1 MVRRRPD
8 ESDIRIRPARS
19 TRPRSKDRPAHIDAI
34 AADVLTV
41 DRGRTLC
48 RTESGTLINAM
59 KARELGKNSVVVG
72 DKVNLVGDTSGTEG
86 TLARIVAVQPRRNSL
101 SRTIDDAGAFEKTIA
116 ANIDQMLI
124 VVASANPEP
133 RHGFVDRCLAVAF
146 DQGITPIIVMTK
158 RDLADPKEFLSAYE
172 SLNISTISVQRDGD
186 LEAIKELLRDKT
198 SVLIGHSGVGKSTLV
213 NAIIGGDQ
221 RATGDVNDTTGRGRH
236 TSSSAIAFDL
246 PGNIGTII
254 DTPGVRS
261 FGLEHIDRTRV
272 IGSFEELARAIATCP
287 KNCSHDEEKCGLNDY
302 IAENPEAQQRVASL
316 RRLLASSTHIE
327 YSADNL
333 RP

>member
-8 ESDIRIRPARS
+8 ESDIRIRPSRS
-19 TRPRSKDRPAHIDAI
+19 TRPRSKDRPTHDDAI
-34 AADVLTV
+34 SAQVLTV

-48 RTESGTLINAM
+48 RLSDGQLVSAM

-72 DKVNLVGDTSGTEG
+72 DRVGLVGDVSGNDG
-86 TLARIVAVQPRRNSL
+86 SLARIVMVQPRRNSL

-124 VVASANPEP
+124 VTASANPEP
-133 RHGFVDRCLAVAF
+133 RHGFIDRCLAVAY

-158 RDLADPKEFLSAYE
+158 RDLSDPAEFLKTYDA
-172 SLNISTISVQRDGD
+172 LNVKSFIIQRGD
-186 LEAIKELLRDKT
+186 DLSELIKQLSGKD

-213 NAIIGGDQ
+213 NALTGEDK
-221 RATGDVNDTTGRGRH
+221 RATGDVNDATGRGRH
-236 TSSSAIAFDL
+236 TSSSAIAFDI
-246 PGNIGTII
+246 PNENGMII

-261 FGLEHIDRTRV
+261 FGLEHIDRSRV
-272 IGSFEELARAIATCP
+272 ISSFAELASAISSCP

-302 IAENPEAQQRVASL
+302 VSQHPEASQRIAGL
-316 RRLLASSTHIE
+316 RRLLNTTSQPIT
-327 YSADNL
+327 
-333 RP
+333 

>member
-1 MVRRRPD
+1 MSRRRPD
-8 ESDIRIRPARS
+8 ESDVRIRPSRS
-19 TRPRSKDRPAHIDAI
+19 NRPRSKDRPTHEDAVPAQVI
-34 AADVLTV
+34 TV

-48 RTESGTLINAM
+48 RLSSGLEVSAM

-72 DKVNLVGDTSGTEG
+72 DQVGLVGDVSGKDG
-86 TLARIVAVQPRRNSL
+86 TLARIVSVSPRKNSL

-133 RHGFVDRCLAVAF
+133 RHGFIDRCLAVAY

-158 RDLADPKEFLSAYE
+158 RDLANPSEFLKTYDA
-172 SLNISTISVQRDGD
+172 LDVKHFVVQRGD
-186 LEAIKELLRDKT
+186 DLSELIKLLANKE

-213 NAIIGGDQ
+213 NALTGEDK

-236 TSSSAIAFDL
+236 TSSSAIAFDI
-246 PGNIGTII
+246 PNENGMII

-261 FGLEHIDRTRV
+261 FGLEHIDRSRV
-272 IGSFEELARAIATCP
+272 ISSFAELASAIATCP

-302 IAENPEAQQRVASL
+302 VSEHPEAVQRIAGL
-316 RRLLASSTHIE
+316 RRLLNTTSQPIT
-327 YSADNL
+327 
-333 RP
+333 